1 MVGVDGLEP
10 STSPLSEVRS
20 NQLSYTPICKKHFR
34 KNFYTN
40 SNHKI
45 KPFSKKLFYIQIYLA
60 FSLFFTTQ
68 KVILFLSKNINGYNL
83 LYNMNNFVY
92 SRYNRLY
99 FTMTSMTTTMIYI
112 NTTSSIFY
120 GQTIF
125 TMICNNS
132 VNFDDYINN
141 TWLLSANLMNQKIL
155 MNQARKSMMYYLND
169 YMTILLTFWYNI
181 MPIFMSINLRIS
193 IQRQYAKS
201 N

>member
-68 KVILFLSKNINGYNL
+68 KVVLFLSKNINGYNL

-92 SRYNRLY
+92 NRYNRLY

-125 TMICNNS
+125 TMICNNL
-132 VNFDDYINN
+132 VNLDDYINN
-141 TWLLSANLMNQKIL
+141 IWLLSAHLMNQKIL
-155 MNQARKSMMYYLND
+155 MN
-169 YMTILLTFWYNI
+169 
-181 MPIFMSINLRIS
+181 
-193 IQRQYAKS
+193 
-201 N
+201 